1 MKTALVT
8 GANRGIGFSICELLF
23 KQYHFDKVYLGCR
36 NLEKGKEAAEKLSK
50 YGIAVPIQIDIS
62 EENSIQNAYNTY
74 KNIRLKDEKLT
85 VLVNN
90 AAVNLD
96 WIPNKWYPN
105 AFEIPTSDIEKIFRV
120 NMLGAFLVTKY
131 FRDEIADYGSV
142 VNVGTGS
149 MELATPTA
157 EGHEYPFYG
166 AAKIALYMLTKKM
179 GAVLKE
185 RNISVNMACPGWCKT
200 EMGGD
205 LACDGPEVGAD
216 SILRAAF
223 IGKKD
228 KPTGKFM
235 RYGQIIPIDSYDPKL
250 LPKRKKQ
257 YLKKLLKIF
266 RMIRIIYIHS
276 A

>member
-1 MKTALVT
+1 
-8 GANRGIGFSICELLF
+8 
-23 KQYHFDKVYLGCR
+23 
-36 NLEKGKEAAEKLSK
+36 
-50 YGIAVPIQIDIS
+50 
-62 EENSIQNAYNTY
+62 
-74 KNIRLKDEKLT
+74 
-85 VLVNN
+85 
-90 AAVNLD
+90 
-96 WIPNKWYPN
+96 
-105 AFEIPTSDIEKIFRV
+105 
-120 NMLGAFLVTKY
+120 
-131 FRDEIADYGSV
+131 
-142 VNVGTGS
+142 
-149 MELATPTA
+149 
-157 EGHEYPFYG
+157 
-166 AAKIALYMLTKKM
+166 M